1 MTKVHGYAAIIAH
14 GYAVITGSIQSTGHD
29 GTCKQMSKKILL
41 FCLDVSREEKSR
53 QVPSTF
59 PMPRPRLCIGPR
71 LGTIRQD

>member
-53 QVPSTF
+53 QA
-59 PMPRPRLCIGPR
+59 
-71 LGTIRQD
+71 